1 MFQKG
6 IGLHKLSKK
15 INEFNAENE
24 MLKSS
29 LDQAQGDFRK
39 ELNEII
45 EFMRYVR
52 FWFLFY
58 NLKNFIIMCFFAYS
72 RKTTN
77 ETIALQLRTEEL
89 VYQITELNSQN
100 NDLKKQMHTSDH
112 LRSQSNKNKIEVI
125 AIQAS

>member
-1 MFQKG
+1 
-6 IGLHKLSKK
+6 
-15 INEFNAENE
+15 
-24 MLKSS
+24 
-29 LDQAQGDFRK
+29 
-39 ELNEII
+39 
-45 EFMRYVR
+45 
-52 FWFLFY
+52 
-58 NLKNFIIMCFFAYS
+58 MCFFAYS